1 MIKETRSGTVE
12 KNYDVIVTGARCAGS
27 ALTIYLA
34 KAGFK
39 VLLVDKAT
47 FPSDTL
53 STNTFFN
60 NTTALLRDL
69 GVLDEVLKTNVTP
82 IKSIKFQFD
91 DTVIEGPIPVVAG
104 EDTAYCIRRT
114 HLDDI
119 LIRKARSIENVTV
132 LEGFR
137 VKDLIY
143 DGDCVAGVKGEDSS
157 GVLREFRASLIV
169 GADGRH
175 SIVRKLVRSKQKI
188 ISPSTVAIYFGYFS
202 NFQHDGEAKFE
213 VYKRGKN
220 MAILFPTNEN
230 NYVVTANFPLSDKG
244 LLEKFKQNS
253 EESLRQL
260 LTEHFPNTTIG
271 ARLTTATLIE
281 PIRGLHEYENYWYE
295 GMGKGWALV
304 GDAICF
310 KDPAMAQGIHDAIR
324 GAQLLADILK
334 RYNNQLSQWDQIGEE
349 YQQAIEAE
357 FMVRFYMGCELSKN
371 EPISEQQDAVNKL
384 ISAHPAVI
392 EKFLGIYNYANEP
405 SDFEAELVKVIV

>member
-1 MIKETRSGTVE
+1 ME

-27 ALTIYLA
+27 ALAIYLA
-34 KAGFK
+34 RAGFK

-60 NTTALLRDL
+60 NTTALLREL
-69 GVLDEVLKTNVTP
+69 GVLEEVLKTDVTP
-82 IKSIKFQFD
+82 VKAIKFQFE
-91 DTVIEGPIPVVAG
+91 DTVIKGPIPVVDG

-114 HLDDI
+114 YLDDI
-119 LIRKARSIENVTV
+119 LLRKAGSMEYVTV

-137 VKDLIY
+137 VNELIFE
-143 DGDCVAGVKGEDSS
+143 GDIVAGVKGEDSQ
-157 GVLREFRASLIV
+157 GVVQEFRATLVV

-175 SIVRKLVRSKQKI
+175 SVVRKLAKSEQKI
-188 ISPSTVAIYFGYFS
+188 TSPSTVAIYFGYFS
-202 NFQHDGEAKFE
+202 NIQHDGEATFE
-213 VYKRGKN
+213 VYKRGEN
-220 MAILFPTNEN
+220 MAIFFPTNGN
-230 NYVVTANFPLSDKG
+230 NYVVTANFPLANKR
-244 LLEKFKQNS
+244 LLENFKKNR

-260 LTEHFPNTTIG
+260 LTEQFPNTTIR
-271 ARLTTATLIE
+271 ARLAAATLLE
-281 PIRGLHEYENYWYE
+281 PIRGLHEYENYWYQ

-334 RYNNQLSQWDQIGEE
+334 RNKEQLTQWDQIGEE

-371 EPISEQQDAVNKL
+371 EPITEQQDTVNKL

-405 SDFEAELVKVIV
+405 SDFEAELIKVMGPVS